1 MKKTELDEAFADLFD
16 PKESREARNKAEEI
30 GQNWTS
36 RDIDYLRK
44 RAKNDLFFLCRGPL
58 EYDKLSRH
66 LHGDL
71 IAWMQKRRNSQYKMI
86 LLPRGHYKSTVSTI
100 GESVQIALPNDA
112 GVEDHPFHLGPNV
125 KVLLAH
131 EVRETASKF
140 LYEITAAFTRKPML
154 MALFPECIPARKID
168 RMNKWELELPRSQYH
183 KEATF
188 STIGTGGAA
197 QGGHYHK
204 LKLDDLVGEKAR
216 DSEPTMATSVSWF
229 DNINSLLTEFD
240 IDGWDL
246 IGTRW
251 AYSDVYSRAMN
262 MYGIA
267 LEESVTNC
275 IPKREL
281 EKYANGLLRVY
292 ARGAIEG
299 GSPIF
304 PEKFSLGRL
313 ATIQK
318 NPIIW
323 ATQYANNPIA
333 SGLTEFN
340 WPLQFY
346 TVSPDM
352 RTITYNDGEYINNIP
367 VSMLDVYVLVD
378 PSMGEDNIA
387 DPTGIMVVGI
397 DPKFNL
403 FVLETIKDRL
413 LPPKFVDEIFRLQN
427 KWRPKKFAI
436 EEGNFAGI
444 YKYWIQEKSA
454 SDEDASYHPTIQ
466 NEKQEQDCQGP

>member
-1 MKKTELDEAFADLFD
+1 
-16 PKESREARNKAEEI
+16 
-30 GQNWTS
+30 
-36 RDIDYLRK
+36 
-44 RAKNDLFFLCRGPL
+44 
-58 EYDKLSRH
+58 
-66 LHGDL
+66 
-71 IAWMQKRRNSQYKMI
+71 
-86 LLPRGHYKSTVSTI
+86 
-100 GESVQIALPNDA
+100 
-112 GVEDHPFHLGPNV
+112 
-125 KVLLAH
+125 
-131 EVRETASKF
+131 
-140 LYEITAAFTRKPML
+140 
-154 MALFPECIPARKID
+154 
-168 RMNKWELELPRSQYH
+168 MNKWELELPRSQYH

-251 AYSDVYSRAMN
+251 AYSDVYSRAMS

-267 LEESVTNC
+267 LDESVTNC
-275 IPKREL
+275 IPQREL

-292 ARGAIEG
+292 ARGAIEE

-346 TVSPDM
+346 NVSPDM
-352 RTITYNDGEYINNIP
+352 RTITYNDGEYIRDVPI
-367 VSMLDVYVLVD
+367 SMLDIYVLVD

-387 DPTGIMVVGI
+387 DPTGIIVVGI
-397 DPKFNL
+397 DPSFNL
-403 FVLETIKDRL
+403 FVLETTKERL

-454 SDEDASYHPTIQ
+454 KMRMHPIIEPYKTRNKNKIARVRNLSHFFSAGQIYVAEMMMELREEYMHFPLNFGDIHLLDAFA
-466 NEKQEQDCQGP
+466 QGPDIWTENLSAEEFDQQRELVDSAMVQRSSLTGY